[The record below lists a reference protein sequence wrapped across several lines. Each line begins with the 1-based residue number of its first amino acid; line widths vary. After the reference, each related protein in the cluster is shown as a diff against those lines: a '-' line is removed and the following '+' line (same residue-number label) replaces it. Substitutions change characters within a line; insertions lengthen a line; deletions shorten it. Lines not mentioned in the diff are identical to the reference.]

1 MEERIKFL
9 ENKID
14 LLEWK
19 IEILQE
25 HVEFR
30 GVFDI
35 LIKLNITENQFSQI
49 KDVIRKYS
57 RGYKEI
63 WDENKRYS
71 FEGEFAK
78 INDVF
83 KTNTQAVGEILKEI
97 AEEVNCPNYKLLF
110 VRLYGHMS
118 KYEDVFSEI
127 R

>member
-83 KTNTQAVGEILKEI
+83 KTNTQAVG
-97 AEEVNCPNYKLLF
+97 
-110 VRLYGHMS
+110 
-118 KYEDVFSEI
+118 KY
-127 R
+127 